1 LSFNKPLSPNRRFT
15 GSVPNL
21 GGTGGLDLRRE
32 AYGWIRWNEVSSC
45 EVVGGEKALKSS
57 GFISKS
63 GIAEN
68 SLKILFLFNFQQKYL
83 RTYANSIGQVKIVR
97 FV

>member
-32 AYGWIRWNEVSSC
+32 AYGWIRWNDVSSC
-45 EVVGGEKALKSS
+45 EVVGGENALKSS
-57 GFISKS
+57 GFISIS

-68 SLKILFLFNFQQKYL
+68 SLKILFLFDSKQDILKLCEQHRFYQ
-83 RTYANSIGQVKIVR
+83 IVR